1 MQRRIKVCS
10 HYRRHTDEQ
19 LPSQR
24 IQKVRESLPSFSV
37 QKLKHGRHS
46 FFASGIAAMHSKAR
60 DRWISSSTPLCD
72 SSFACI
78 LFSDWLIGC
87 KP

>member
-10 HYRRHTDEQ
+10 DIFCGLYNDSPQRVSPHYRRHTDEL

-37 QKLKHGRHS
+37 QKLKRGRHS
-46 FFASGIAAMHSKAR
+46 FH
-60 DRWISSSTPLCD
+60 
-72 SSFACI
+72 CI
-78 LFSDWLIGC
+78 RHRGRA
-87 KP
+87 